1 MIGKRKTDAAARPS
15 RTKYPEPGG
24 KRARTRAALIDAA
37 ATLIAE
43 RGMRD
48 LSLEAVAERAG
59 MSRGAYYANF
69 RNRDELFMAVLE
81 SRWKPVRP
89 AFKPGAP
96 LKEQLQLLALA
107 VIASVPARQGM
118 AVRALE
124 FQLYALKNPAM
135 RARLAQFSAEA
146 YANAQ
151 AALLEVVPA
160 TALPMPAPIFVRVLH
175 CLMDGLLFER
185 FQVPQEITDEVIV
198 AAFEALATTSSGSVE
213 YNAEMRDTGN
223 T

>member
-1 MIGKRKTDAAARPS
+1 VIRKPKAKPPPRPS

-24 KRARTRAALIDAA
+24 KRARTRSTLVEAA
-37 ATLIAE
+37 AALIAE
-43 RGMRD
+43 RGMQE

-59 MSRGAYYANF
+59 MSRGAYYGNF
-69 RNRDELFMAVLE
+69 KDRDELFMAVLE

-89 AFKPGAP
+89 VFKLGAS
-96 LKEQLQLLALA
+96 LREQMRILAQA
-107 VIASVPARQGM
+107 VIASVPARQAM

-124 FQLYALKNPAM
+124 FQLYALKQPAM

-146 YANAQ
+146 YHNAQ

-160 TALPMPAPIFVRVLH
+160 DALPMPAPIFVRVLH

-198 AAFEALATTSSGSVE
+198 AGFEALA
-213 YNAEMRDTGN
+213 R
-223 T
+223 

>member
-1 MIGKRKTDAAARPS
+1 VTRKPKTTSPARPS

-24 KRARTRAALIDAA
+24 KRARTRAALVEAA
-37 ATLIAE
+37 AALITE
-43 RGMRD
+43 QGLQE

-59 MSRGAYYANF
+59 MSRGAYYGNF
-69 RNRDELFMAVLE
+69 EDRDELLMAVLE
-81 SRWKPVRP
+81 SRWKPIRP
-89 AFKPGAP
+89 VFRPGAS
-96 LKEQLQLLALA
+96 LREQMRILAQA
-107 VIASVPARQGM
+107 VIASVPARQAM

-124 FQLYALKNPAM
+124 FQLYALKQPAM

-146 YANAQ
+146 YHNAQ

-160 TALPMPAPIFVRVLH
+160 DALPMPAPIFVRVLH

-198 AAFEALATTSSGSVE
+198 AAFETLAP
-213 YNAEMRDTGN
+213 
-223 T
+223 